1 MVRMK
6 VAGGCGENGRS
17 CFFVDA
23 GRPGAGFLVDC
34 GVSQDGGFP
43 RLTREEISR
52 VSAVFLTSA
61 APERAG
67 ALSWLATQGF
77 TGQVVAPACTLLQ
90 LPQTPARPVPLE
102 RLCEG
107 HRYGSLGCVSFT
119 YGRSGGSAGGVWYR
133 FSLEGKSL
141 LFSGGY
147 TEDTLLYACDPIRD
161 TRADAAVLD
170 CAYGYRTVSFE
181 EDCEALVSAV
191 RGLRQ
196 AHRMLLFPVPPAG
209 RGIELLYLL
218 HTAFPAWR
226 FGCDRH
232 FAEQLRRMPAQAD
245 WFKRTVRL
253 PARAAG
259 LYNPPTGCTTRLA
272 DAVFVSDPTLTQP
285 DAREMAE
292 TVLRG
297 GGFAVLTD
305 TPAPDT
311 PAATLLA
318 EGKAVQ
324 LLYPTHPDMVRCGR
338 LSRLNRFVRVIPA
351 MTPDID
357 SEREIVV

>member
-6 VAGGCGENGRS
+6 IAGGCGENGRS

-67 ALSWLATQGF
+67 RPAVAGNAGLHRTGRRAGVYPAAAAADSGTFRPAGTPVRRTPIRIAGMRVVHLRQG
-77 TGQVVAPACTLLQ
+77 
-90 LPQTPARPVPLE
+90 RRE
-102 RLCEG
+102 R
-107 HRYGSLGCVSFT
+107 RAASV
-119 YGRSGGSAGGVWYR
+119 R

-253 PARAAG
+253 PCPRRRA
-259 LYNPPTGCTTRLA
+259 
-272 DAVFVSDPTLTQP
+272 V
-285 DAREMAE
+285 
-292 TVLRG
+292 
-297 GGFAVLTD
+297 
-305 TPAPDT
+305 
-311 PAATLLA
+311 
-318 EGKAVQ
+318 
-324 LLYPTHPDMVRCGR
+324 
-338 LSRLNRFVRVIPA
+338 
-351 MTPDID
+351 
-357 SEREIVV
+357 

>member
-1 MVRMK
+1 M
-6 VAGGCGENGRS
+6 
-17 CFFVDA
+17 
-23 GRPGAGFLVDC
+23 
-34 GVSQDGGFP
+34 
-43 RLTREEISR
+43 
-52 VSAVFLTSA
+52 
-61 APERAG
+61 
-67 ALSWLATQGF
+67 
-77 TGQVVAPACTLLQ
+77 
-90 LPQTPARPVPLE
+90 
-102 RLCEG
+102 
-107 HRYGSLGCVSFT
+107 
-119 YGRSGGSAGGVWYR
+119 
-133 FSLEGKSL
+133 
-141 LFSGGY
+141 
-147 TEDTLLYACDPIRD
+147 
-161 TRADAAVLD
+161 LD

-181 EDCEALVSAV
+181 ADCEALVSAG

-226 FGCDRH
+226 FSCDRR

>member
-6 VAGGCGENGRS
+6 IAGGCGERGRS
-17 CFFVDA
+17 CCFVDA

-52 VSAVFLTSA
+52 VGAVFLTDS

-67 ALSWLATQGF
+67 ALPWLAAQGF
-77 TGQVVAPACTLLQ
+77 AGQVIAPACTLLQ

-102 RLCEG
+102 RLCDG
-107 HRYGSLGCVSFT
+107 HRCGSLGSLSFV
-119 YGRSGGSAGGVWYR
+119 YGRSGGSTGGVWYR
-133 FSLEGKSL
+133 FSLEGKTL

-147 TEDTLLYACDPIRD
+147 TEDTLLHACDPIRD
-161 TRADAAVLD
+161 IRADAAVLD
-170 CAYGYRTVSFE
+170 CAYGYRTVSFP
-181 EDCEALVSAV
+181 EDCAALVAAV

-196 AHRMLLFPVPPAG
+196 VHRMLLFPVPPAG

-226 FGCDRH
+226 FSCDRR

-259 LYNPPTGCTTRLA
+259 LYDPPTGCTTRHA
-272 DAVFVSDPTLTQP
+272 DAVFVSDPSLMQP
-285 DAREMAE
+285 EAGRMAE

-297 GGFAVLTD
+297 GGFAVLTE
-305 TPAPDT
+305 TPAPGT
-311 PAATLLA
+311 PAAALLA
-318 EGKAVQ
+318 EGKAEQ
-324 LLYPTHPDMVRCGR
+324 FLFPTHPDMVRCGR
-338 LSRLNRFVRVIPA
+338 LSRLNRFARVIPA

>member
-6 VAGGCGENGRS
+6 IAGGCGENGRS

-67 ALSWLATQGF
+67 ALPWLATQGF

-209 RGIELLYLL
+209 RGIELL
-218 HTAFPAWR
+218 
-226 FGCDRH
+226 
-232 FAEQLRRMPAQAD
+232 
-245 WFKRTVRL
+245 
-253 PARAAG
+253 
-259 LYNPPTGCTTRLA
+259 
-272 DAVFVSDPTLTQP
+272 
-285 DAREMAE
+285 
-292 TVLRG
+292 
-297 GGFAVLTD
+297 
-305 TPAPDT
+305 
-311 PAATLLA
+311 
-318 EGKAVQ
+318 
-324 LLYPTHPDMVRCGR
+324 
-338 LSRLNRFVRVIPA
+338 
-351 MTPDID
+351 
-357 SEREIVV
+357 

>member
-6 VAGGCGENGRS
+6 IAGGCGENGRS

-61 APERAG
+61 ALERAG
-67 ALSWLATQGF
+67 ALPWLATQGF

-191 RGLRQ
+191 RDLRQ
-196 AHRMLLFPVPPAG
+196 AHSCCTFCIRRSPRGGSAVTAILRSSCGGCPRRRIGSSAPCACLPAPRGCITRPPDAQ
-209 RGIELLYLL
+209 
-218 HTAFPAWR
+218 PAWR
-226 FGCDRH
+226 MRCSCPTRH
-232 FAEQLRRMPAQAD
+232 
-245 WFKRTVRL
+245 
-253 PARAAG
+253 
-259 LYNPPTGCTTRLA
+259 
-272 DAVFVSDPTLTQP
+272 
-285 DAREMAE
+285 
-292 TVLRG
+292 
-297 GGFAVLTD
+297 
-305 TPAPDT
+305 
-311 PAATLLA
+311 
-318 EGKAVQ
+318 
-324 LLYPTHPDMVRCGR
+324 
-338 LSRLNRFVRVIPA
+338 
-351 MTPDID
+351 
-357 SEREIVV
+357 

>member
-1 MVRMK
+1 MCIRD
-6 VAGGCGENGRS
+6 R
-17 CFFVDA
+17 
-23 GRPGAGFLVDC
+23 
-34 GVSQDGGFP
+34 
-43 RLTREEISR
+43 
-52 VSAVFLTSA
+52 
-61 APERAG
+61 
-67 ALSWLATQGF
+67 
-77 TGQVVAPACTLLQ
+77 ACTLLQ

-226 FGCDRH
+226 FGCDRR